1 MIVKPASA
9 PATQPVAPPA
19 EPAGSNRRLRWGL
32 TIGLA
37 GLAVAAIFYD
47 TVVSGAGLPYLYQR
61 FQTFVTIFLG
71 IFIEAVPFLLA
82 GSVVSGLIAVFVDNA
97 MLDRFLPQRPFLG
110 AMAGGML
117 GFLFPVCECGVV
129 PVVRRLYEKGLPVSI
144 GVSFLLAAPVVNPI
158 VILSTYSAFGWG
170 PVLWGRLL
178 FSFLIAVTV
187 GYLFSRAQPDEV
199 LTPTVNA
206 HHHDA
211 CCTVHTPQTTTV
223 KPPLGDRFSR
233 AFNLA
238 GDDFLDMVRYLI
250 VGSLIAASMQTL
262 IPQSALIAVG
272 QGPIISVI
280 VMLALAF
287 VLSICSTVDAFLALA
302 FSTTFTTGSVVSF
315 LVFGPMVDIKS
326 TIMFLGV
333 FRRKAVVYLII
344 LPLVLSA
351 LVGIWWN
358 LNIGL

>member
-1 MIVKPASA
+1 M
-9 PATQPVAPPA
+9 
-19 EPAGSNRRLRWGL
+19 
-32 TIGLA
+32 
-37 GLAVAAIFYD
+37 
-47 TVVSGAGLPYLYQR
+47 
-61 FQTFVTIFLG
+61 
-71 IFIEAVPFLLA
+71 
-82 GSVVSGLIAVFVDNA
+82 
-97 MLDRFLPQRPFLG
+97 
-110 AMAGGML
+110 
-117 GFLFPVCECGVV
+117 
-129 PVVRRLYEKGLPVSI
+129 
-144 GVSFLLAAPVVNPI
+144 
-158 VILSTYSAFGWG
+158 
-170 PVLWGRLL
+170 
-178 FSFLIAVTV
+178 
-187 GYLFSRAQPDEV
+187 
-199 LTPTVNA
+199 
-206 HHHDA
+206 
-211 CCTVHTPQTTTV
+211 

-272 QGPIISVI
+272 QGPVISVL

-302 FSTTFTTGSVVSF
+302 FSTTFTTGSIVSF

-344 LPLVLSA
+344 VPLVLSA